1 MSGPGALLGAEQIAV
16 LVGQHPPTPEQR
28 RIIEAPLTPSLV
40 VAGAG
45 SGKTETMAARV
56 VWLLANG
63 LVAPEQVLGLTF
75 TRKAAAELGDR
86 VRRRLRRLGRSA
98 ADAGVA
104 LPGSL
109 TGTGPSTLDEVMG
122 GLARPTIATYNSYAA
137 SLVSDHALRLGLDP
151 SARLLG
157 EAAQWQLASDV
168 VEAWRGD
175 LDTDA
180 ATSTVVDAV
189 LSLSGAL
196 DEHLLTAAEARRQVE
211 SIIDAIASTPAGEPP
226 RAPYAEVKRLLRS
239 LGERARVLDMVEEYR
254 VRKRAAD
261 AIDFGDQVALAAR
274 LARDVPE
281 VRAAERTRYRVVL
294 LDEYQDTSYAQ
305 LTLLG
310 ALFGGGHPVTA
321 VGDPHQ
327 SIYGWRGASAGGLEG
342 FPTSF
347 PAVDPDGARRPADV
361 HALSTSWRNDQRILD
376 AANHVAAPLR
386 VAAGRVPVPVL
397 AARPGAGAG
406 HVHAHVAETLETE
419 AEAVAQ
425 FVAARWRAGDGA
437 GHGRV
442 TAAVLC
448 RKRSQ
453 FGPLRSALRAAGLP
467 VEVVGLGGLL
477 STPEVVDLVAALQTA
492 HDPSRGDAL
501 MRLLTGARTRLGA
514 ADLHALGAWAGEL
527 AARHPG
533 GGRPVD
539 GVEADVVDQRSIVDA
554 LDELPRPGW
563 RSATGRSLTDQGRR
577 RLVELAGLLSALRAH
592 TYLSVPELVAEAERL
607 LGLDIEVAARAGV
620 SPGRARAHLDAFR
633 DVAVEFARSADHPT
647 LGGFLAWLDAA
658 DLRESGL
665 DMPVAEPDPDAVQII
680 TVHAAK
686 GLEWD
691 VVAVAGLVDGGLPAT
706 PTRGKDGPKDSAWL
720 TGLGRLPYPLR
731 GDRHDLPV
739 FAYAGAADPKD
750 LEERRKRFV
759 HDAGDHEV
767 AEERRLAYVAITR
780 ARTDLLLTAAW
791 WGDGSRVR
799 GLSTFLEELAEAG
812 LVESDDW
819 SATPEDGAANPR
831 ASLMVSATWPSDPFT
846 VEGGEGRR
854 TAVEAAAGRVRD
866 AMAAAASTAG
876 SGAAPDGGQDG
887 RHHPA
892 DGRSDGG
899 QDGRH
904 HPADGRSDGGQDG
917 WHHPADAGPH
927 AGPDPGSAARS
938 RWDELADRLLAEHD
952 RARTPDR
959 EVELPAHLSAS
970 ALVRLDSDPGEFAR
984 FLRRPVPAEPSA
996 QARRGTRFHAW
1007 VEGWFGAAS
1016 LVDVDAL
1023 PGADDDSLAVD
1034 LDEQALRDS
1043 FLATPWAHRT
1053 PLAVEVDIETSVDGY
1068 VLRSRIDAVFP
1079 DPDVLRQVGP
1089 DHGAGAG
1096 AGADAGAAA
1105 GARADARAGARA
1117 DAGPDASPRAVQHS
1131 GAPTD
1136 SVIVVDWKTGA
1147 PPTDATAR
1155 ASREIQLAVY
1165 RLAWSR
1171 WTGTPLG
1178 RVRAAFCYVGTG
1190 ETVYPERLLDEA
1202 QITALL
1208 RAATA
1213 DEEADTGRAVV
1224 PNVRR
1229 DVGNVWLP
1237 GAAGGHRTRGSR
1249 TAVAPAD
1256 LSDPGVRRR

>member
-1 MSGPGALLGAEQIAV
+1 MTALGAEQIAL

-28 RIIEAPLTPSLV
+28 RIIEAPLAPSLV

-63 LVAPEQVLGLTF
+63 LVTPEQVLGLTF
-75 TRKAAAELGDR
+75 TRKAAAELSDR
-86 VRRRLRRLGRSA
+86 VRRRLRRLWRA
-98 ADAGVA
+98 AAEAGVVLPGAPADMRAGVA
-104 LPGSL
+104 PDDVL
-109 TGTGPSTLDEVMG
+109 G

-180 ATSTVVDAV
+180 ATSTVVEAV
-189 LSLSGAL
+189 LALSGAL
-196 DEHLLTAAEARRQVE
+196 DEHLLTADVARRQVE
-211 SIIDAIASTPAGEPP
+211 GIVEAIVATPAGDPP
-226 RAPYAEVKRLLRS
+226 REPYAEVKKLVRS
-239 LGERARVLDMVEEYR
+239 LGERARVLDLVAEYR
-254 VRKRAAD
+254 DRKRAAD

-281 VRAAERTRYRVVL
+281 VGAGERNRYRVVL

-310 ALFGGGHPVTA
+310 ALFGDGHPVTA
-321 VGDPHQ
+321 VGDTHQ

-347 PAVDPDGARRPADV
+347 PAVDADGTRRPADV

-376 AANHVAAPLR
+376 AANRVAAPLR
-386 VAAGRVPVPVL
+386 VAAARVPVPVL

-406 HVHAHVAETLETE
+406 HVHAHVAETLESE
-419 AEAVAQ
+419 ADAVAQ
-425 FVAARWRAGDGA
+425 FVAARWRAGDAGGA
-437 GHGRV
+437 GRV

-453 FGPLRSALRAAGLP
+453 FGPLRTALRAAGLP

-477 STPEVVDLVAALQTA
+477 STPEVVDLVAALQAA

-533 GGRPVD
+533 GGRAVD

-563 RSATGRSLTDQGRR
+563 RSASGRSLTDAGRR

-592 TYLSVPELVAEAERL
+592 TYLAVPELVAEAERL

-658 DLRESGL
+658 DVRESGL
-665 DMPVAEPDPDAVQII
+665 DMPVSEPDPDAVQII
-680 TVHAAK
+680 TIHAAK

-706 PTRGKDGPKDSAWL
+706 PTHGKDGPKDSAWL
-720 TGLGRLPYPLR
+720 TGLGTLPYPLR
-731 GDRHDLPV
+731 GDRHDLPEL
-739 FAYAGAADPKD
+739 AYAGAADPKD

-759 HDAGDHEV
+759 LEAGHHEV
-767 AEERRLAYVAITR
+767 AEERRLAYVAVTR
-780 ARTDLLLTAAW
+780 ARSDLLLTAAW

-799 GLSTFLEELAEAG
+799 ALSTFLEELAEAG
-812 LVESDDW
+812 LVETDDW
-819 SATPEDGAANPR
+819 SVVPPDGETNPR
-831 ASLMVSATWPSDPFT
+831 ASLTVSATWPADPFA
-846 VEGGEGRR
+846 VEGAAGRR
-854 TAVEAAAGRVRD
+854 PAVEAAAARVRA
-866 AMAAAASTAG
+866 AMAAVPSVAPPSSTA
-876 SGAAPDGGQDG
+876 DGGH
-887 RHHPA
+887 RTEP
-892 DGRSDGG
+892 SDEP
-899 QDGRH
+899 RT
-904 HPADGRSDGGQDG
+904 S
-917 WHHPADAGPH
+917 
-927 AGPDPGSAARS
+927 RS
-938 RWDELADRLLAEHD
+938 RWDELADRLLAEHE

-970 ALVRLDSDPGEFAR
+970 AVVRLDADPGEFAR
-984 FLRRPVPAEPSA
+984 HLRRPVPAEPSA

-1023 PGADDDSLAVD
+1023 PGADDDSLTVD
-1034 LDEQALRDS
+1034 LDERALRDS
-1043 FLATPWAHRT
+1043 FLATPWAHRS
-1053 PLAVEVDIETSVDGY
+1053 PLAVEVDVETSVDGY

-1079 DPDVLRQVGP
+1079 DQDAS
-1089 DHGAGAG
+1089 AGAG
-1096 AGADAGAAA
+1096 DA
-1105 GARADARAGARA
+1105 
-1117 DAGPDASPRAVQHS
+1117 
-1131 GAPTD
+1131 
-1136 SVIVVDWKTGA
+1136 VIVVDWKTGA
-1147 PPTDATAR
+1147 PPTDDASR
-1155 ASREIQLAVY
+1155 ASRELQLAVY

-1171 WTGTPLG
+1171 WTGTPLD

-1190 ETVYPERLLDEA
+1190 ETVHPDRLLDEA

-1208 RAATA
+1208 HAATSG
-1213 DEEADTGRAVV
+1213 DEVQPVRRAV

-1229 DVGNVWLP
+1229 EVGNVWRP
-1237 GAAGGHRTRGSR
+1237 DATGGRDRAGRAAPRPVEGPRQ
-1249 TAVAPAD
+1249 A
-1256 LSDPGVRRR
+1256 